1 MKCSYLFSFVMVG
14 VILLLSLCSAT
25 DTLGVFEIN
34 KDINL
39 LQVCDNCSYVNLT
52 TVQLPNSTILSLN
65 TNMTSTGTTFNASF
79 SQTDLLGNYIYTTC
93 GDVDGILTCESVS
106 FIVTTTGSILSTAQ
120 GIVYIVFLIA
130 VLFIFSLSLYGAI
143 KIPWKHTTNTEGKI
157 IGINDLKYMKIIL
170 WTFTYMVALF
180 GLGITNAIMNNF
192 LFWTGASIVFNWLY
206 WILFSFLFPVMVF
219 SIVMVI
225 ITILTNLKFKS
236 AFERNVPLR

>member
-143 KIPWKHTTNTEGKI
+143 KIPWKHTTNTVC
-157 IGINDLKYMKIIL
+157 L
-170 WTFTYMVALF
+170 
-180 GLGITNAIMNNF
+180 
-192 LFWTGASIVFNWLY
+192 LY
-206 WILFSFLFPVMVF
+206 TSPSPRDRQRSRMP
-219 SIVMVI
+219 S
-225 ITILTNLKFKS
+225 S
-236 AFERNVPLR
+236 A